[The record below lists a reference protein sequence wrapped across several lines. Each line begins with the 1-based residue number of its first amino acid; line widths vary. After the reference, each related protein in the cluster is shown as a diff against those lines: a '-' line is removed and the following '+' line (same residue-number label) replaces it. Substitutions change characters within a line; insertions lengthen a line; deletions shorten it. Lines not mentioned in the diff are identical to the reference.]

1 MKIKPLAY
9 NVAFVVSSRGNMQ
22 ALTGCL
28 TSIAMQ
34 QLLPCKVVV
43 RLEGEIMGL
52 SNFYF
57 EQSVD
62 LLRVMGIDVQVQ
74 CAASRGV
81 RIARTSLLQAVSGY
95 PYVWMGDDD
104 CVYDSACLSEL
115 LVAKDEAE
123 KYLRDEVKLGWVQGS
138 KPDVNNRRGYKDF
151 SIEIREG
158 LKANNDEG
166 YNFFFTG
173 PGKTVLCSSLD
184 TGNVLFCLNSLLG
197 NALTAFGEGDI
208 LRSVFNHTTPEYNSS
223 GEDTLCALYLK
234 SRNLFGVFRTSANCV
249 HMEKQVG
256 GFDEFSARKNYIA
269 ATAIKNGYI
278 TEADADLTLR
288 SVLPWVK

>member
-34 QLLPCKVVV
+34 QLLPCKVVI

-62 LLRVMGIDVQVQ
+62 LLRVMGIDVQIM
-74 CAASRGV
+74 CSKSSGV
-81 RIARTSLLQAVSGY
+81 RRARTELLKSVAGY

-115 LVAKDEAE
+115 IVAKDEAG
-123 KYLRDEVKLGWVQGS
+123 KHVRDDVQLGWVQGS

-151 SIEIREG
+151 SIEVREG

-184 TGNVLFCLNSLLG
+184 TGNVLFCMSAVCKNEG
-197 NALTAFGEGDI
+197 IGESP
-208 LRSVFNHTTPEYNSS
+208 LEEMFNHTTPEYNSS

-234 SRNLFGVFRTSANCV
+234 SRSLYGVFRTSANCV

-269 ATAIKNGYI
+269 ATAIKNGYV
-278 TEADADLTLR
+278 TEADADLTLKT
-288 SVLPWVK
+288 VLPWVK

>member
-1 MKIKPLAY
+1 MKIRPIAKTT
-9 NVAFVVSSRGNMQ
+9 VFVVSSRGNMQ

-28 TSIAMQ
+28 TSIALQ
-34 QLLPCKVVV
+34 HLLPGEVVI

-57 EQSVD
+57 EQAVD
-62 LLRVMGIDVQVQ
+62 LLRVMGVRVFIS
-74 CAASRGV
+74 CAQSKGV
-81 RIARTSLLQAVSGY
+81 RAARSELVDAVEGHEY
-95 PYVWMGDDD
+95 IWMGDDD
-104 CVYDSACLSEL
+104 CVYDANCLSEL
-115 LVAKDEAE
+115 LVAKDEAL
-123 KYLRDEVKLGWVQGS
+123 KYVRDDTLLGWVQGS

-158 LKANNDEG
+158 QKANNDEG

-184 TGNVLFCLNSLLG
+184 TGNVLYLVENIMKRMPSDTHEDYYLG
-197 NALTAFGEGDI
+197 
-208 LRSVFNHTTPEYNSS
+208 RMFNHMDVEYNSS
-223 GEDTLCALYLK
+223 GEDTLCALFLR

-256 GFDEFSARKNYIA
+256 GFDEFSARKNYITA
-269 ATAIKNGYI
+269 AAELNGY
-278 TEADADLTLR
+278 DATNLQ

>member
-1 MKIKPLAY
+1 MKIRPIAETT
-9 NVAFVVSSRGNMQ
+9 VFVVSSRGNMQ

-28 TSIAMQ
+28 TSIALQ
-34 QLLPCKVVV
+34 HLLPGEVVI

-57 EQSVD
+57 EQAVD
-62 LLRVMGIDVQVQ
+62 LLRVMGVRVFIS
-74 CAASRGV
+74 CAQSKGV
-81 RIARTSLLQAVSGY
+81 RAARSELVDAVEGHEY
-95 PYVWMGDDD
+95 IWMGDDD
-104 CVYDSACLSEL
+104 CVYDANCLSEL
-115 LVAKDEAE
+115 LVAKDEAL
-123 KYLRDEVKLGWVQGS
+123 KYVRDDTLLGWVQGS

-158 LKANNDEG
+158 QKANNDEG

-184 TGNVLFCLNSLLG
+184 TGNVLYLVQHIKERMPKTTYG
-197 NALTAFGEGDI
+197 GDNQ
-208 LRSVFNHTTPEYNSS
+208 LSRMFNHMDVEYNSS
-223 GEDTLCALYLK
+223 GEDTLCALFLR

-256 GFDEFSARKNYIA
+256 GFDEFSARKNYI
-269 ATAIKNGYI
+269 TAVAELNGY
-278 TEADADLTLR
+278 DATNTQ